1 MSAALL
7 ERVSRL
13 LGRPFAWASE
23 QGKLAR
29 CEAGPGTRFFPPS
42 RVENAGRGRTAIRVG
57 ARCHVH
63 GRLLVFARAGEIAVG
78 DDCFIGEG
86 SEIWSGASVRIGS
99 RVFVSHG
106 VNIHDTSSHSR
117 SARLRHIQFA
127 RRGDPEFERALKEVR
142 TAPVAI
148 EDDAWIG
155 LNAVVLKG
163 VTVGRGAIVGAAS
176 VVTRDVPPFAVMAG
190 NPARQ
195 VGEATP

>member
-1 MSAALL
+1 LSAALL
-7 ERVSRL
+7 ERARRL
-13 LGRPFAWASE
+13 LARPLAWSSE
-23 QGKLAR
+23 QAKLAR
-29 CEAGPGTRFFPPS
+29 CQAGPGTCFFPPS
-42 RVENAGRGRTAIRVG
+42 RVENAGRDRAAIRVG
-57 ARCHVH
+57 ARCQVH
-63 GRLLVFARAGEIAVG
+63 GRLLVFAGGGEIVIG
-78 DDCFIGEG
+78 DDCFFGEG
-86 SEIWSGASVRIGS
+86 SEIWSGASVRIGA
-99 RVFVSHG
+99 RVFVAHG
-106 VNIHDTSSHSR
+106 VNIHDTTSHPR

-127 RRGDPEFERALKEVR
+127 RRDDPEYERALKEVR

-195 VGEATP
+195 VGEAAP